1 MNIEQPLVTMIAT
14 DLDGTL
20 LDSHKQ
26 VSAETRKVLR
36 ELKNRGILFGI
47 ASGRPV
53 ESGQILV
60 HDWGLENDISFLIGM
75 NGGALYDM
83 RTKAKHKYYPLS
95 GDKILEIMEHFK
107 DMDVIFQCML
117 GNDRFVSKSTEKT
130 RAHAKLFCEHE
141 HEVDLQEFL
150 PGREIDKLILFLDP
164 ELMPAVRQRAT
175 TFSNPAYT
183 SMQTA
188 DNLYEYMD
196 PRINKGFGIEKACK
210 HYGITPDHVVAF
222 GDAENDEAMIETVGL
237 GVAMANASDEL
248 KKIADVVLKETN
260 DQDGL
265 AHFVENVVL
274 PANTDRLEHDANARL
289 G

>member
-164 ELMPAVRQRAT
+164 ELMPAVRQRAM
-175 TFSNPAYT
+175 TFSDPAYT

-248 KKIADVVLKETN
+248 KRIADVVLKETN

>member
-175 TFSNPAYT
+175 TFSDPAYT

-265 AHFVENVVL
+265 AHFIENVVL

>member
-26 VSAETRKVLR
+26 VSEETRKVLR
-36 ELKNRGILFGI
+36 ELKNRGILLGI

-175 TFSNPAYT
+175 TFSDPAYT

>member
-1 MNIEQPLVTMIAT
+1 MIAT

-26 VSAETRKVLR
+26 VSEETRKVLR

-175 TFSNPAYT
+175 TFSDPAYT

>member
-26 VSAETRKVLR
+26 VSEETRKVLR

-53 ESGQILV
+53 ESGQIIV

-164 ELMPAVRQRAT
+164 ELMPAVRHRAT
-175 TFSNPAYT
+175 TFSDPAYT

>member
-26 VSAETRKVLR
+26 VSEETRKILR

-175 TFSNPAYT
+175 TFSDPAYT

-265 AHFVENVVL
+265 AHFIETVVL

>member
-26 VSAETRKVLR
+26 VSEETRKVLR

-141 HEVDLQEFL
+141 HEVDLQQFL
-150 PGREIDKLILFLDP
+150 PGREIDTLILFLDP

-175 TFSNPAYT
+175 TFSDPAYT

>member
-26 VSAETRKVLR
+26 VSEETRKVLR

-175 TFSNPAYT
+175 TFSDPAYT

-265 AHFVENVVL
+265 AHFIETVVL

>member
-26 VSAETRKVLR
+26 VSEETRKVLR

-175 TFSNPAYT
+175 TFSDPAYT

-248 KKIADVVLKETN
+248 KKIANVVLKETN

>member
-175 TFSNPAYT
+175 TFSDPAYT

-222 GDAENDEAMIETVGL
+222 GDAENDEAMSETVGL

>member
-26 VSAETRKVLR
+26 VSEETRKVLR

-95 GDKILEIMEHFK
+95 GDKFLEIMEHFK

-175 TFSNPAYT
+175 TFSDPAYT

>member
-26 VSAETRKVLR
+26 VSEETRKVLR

-117 GNDRFVSKSTEKT
+117 GNDRFVSKSSEKT

-175 TFSNPAYT
+175 TFSDPAYT

-248 KKIADVVLKETN
+248 KKIADVVLQETN

-265 AHFVENVVL
+265 AHFIETVVL

>member
-1 MNIEQPLVTMIAT
+1 MNIEQPLVTMIAA

-175 TFSNPAYT
+175 TFSDPAYT

>member
-175 TFSNPAYT
+175 TFSDPAYT

-260 DQDGL
+260 DQDDL

>member
-1 MNIEQPLVTMIAT
+1 MNIEQPLLTMIAT

-130 RAHAKLFCEHE
+130 KAHAKLFCEHE

-175 TFSNPAYT
+175 TFSDPAYT

-265 AHFVENVVL
+265 AHFVEKVVL

>member
-26 VSAETRKVLR
+26 VSEETRKVLR

-117 GNDRFVSKSTEKT
+117 GNDCFVSKSTEKT

-175 TFSNPAYT
+175 TFSDPAYT

-265 AHFVENVVL
+265 AHFIENVVL

>member
-26 VSAETRKVLR
+26 VSEETRKVLR

-175 TFSNPAYT
+175 TFSDPAYT

-237 GVAMANASDEL
+237 GVAMANASDEI

>member
-26 VSAETRKVLR
+26 VSEETRKVLR

-164 ELMPAVRQRAT
+164 ELLPAVRQRAT
-175 TFSNPAYT
+175 TFSDPAYT

>member
-130 RAHAKLFCEHE
+130 KAHAKLFCEHE

-175 TFSNPAYT
+175 TFSDPAYT

-222 GDAENDEAMIETVGL
+222 GDAENGEAMIETVGL

-265 AHFVENVVL
+265 AHFVEKVVL

>member
-175 TFSNPAYT
+175 TFSDPAYT

-196 PRINKGFGIEKACK
+196 PRINKGFGIEKACE

>member
-83 RTKAKHKYYPLS
+83 RTKVKHKYYPLS

-175 TFSNPAYT
+175 TFSDPAYT

>member
-1 MNIEQPLVTMIAT
+1 MNIEQPTVTMVAT

-26 VSAETRKVLR
+26 VSEETRKVLR

-47 ASGRPV
+47 GSGRPV
-53 ESGQILV
+53 ESGQVLV

-95 GDKILEIMEHFK
+95 GDKILEIMDHFK

-117 GNDRFVSKSTEKT
+117 GNDRFVNRSTEKT
-130 RAHAKLFCEHE
+130 LAHAKLFCEHE
-141 HEVDLQEFL
+141 HQVDLQEFL

-164 ELMPAVRQRAT
+164 ELMPAVRERAA
-175 TFSNPAYT
+175 TFSDPEYT

-222 GDAENDEAMIETVGL
+222 GDADNDEAMIRTVGC

-248 KKIADVVLKETN
+248 KRLADVVLAETN

-265 AHFVENVVL
+265 AHFVENVIL
-274 PANTDRLEHDANARL
+274 PANQDRLEIDANA
-289 G
+289 

>member
-26 VSAETRKVLR
+26 VSEETRKVLR

-150 PGREIDKLILFLDP
+150 PCREIDKLILFLDP

-175 TFSNPAYT
+175 TFSDPAYT

-265 AHFVENVVL
+265 AHVVEIVVL

>member
-141 HEVDLQEFL
+141 REVDLQEFL

-175 TFSNPAYT
+175 TFSDPAYT

>member
-26 VSAETRKVLR
+26 VSEETRKVLR

-175 TFSNPAYT
+175 TFSDPAYT

-237 GVAMANASDEL
+237 GVAMANASD
-248 KKIADVVLKETN
+248 
-260 DQDGL
+260 
-265 AHFVENVVL
+265 
-274 PANTDRLEHDANARL
+274 
-289 G
+289 

>member
-164 ELMPAVRQRAT
+164 ELMPAVRQWAT
-175 TFSNPAYT
+175 TFSDPAYT

>member
-175 TFSNPAYT
+175 TFSDPAYT

-265 AHFVENVVL
+265 THFVENVVL

>member
-130 RAHAKLFCEHE
+130 KAHAKLFCEHE

-175 TFSNPAYT
+175 TFSDPAYT

-222 GDAENDEAMIETVGL
+222 GDAENDEGMIETVGL

-265 AHFVENVVL
+265 AHFVEKVVL

>member
-175 TFSNPAYT
+175 TFSDPAYT

-248 KKIADVVLKETN
+248 KKIADVVLSETN

>member
-26 VSAETRKVLR
+26 VSEETRKVLR

-75 NGGALYDM
+75 NGGGLYDM

-175 TFSNPAYT
+175 TFSDPAYT

>member
-1 MNIEQPLVTMIAT
+1 MIAT

-26 VSAETRKVLR
+26 VSEETRKVLR

-175 TFSNPAYT
+175 TFSDPAYT

-265 AHFVENVVL
+265 AHFIENVVL
-274 PANTDRLEHDANARL
+274 PANTDRLEHDANACL

>member
-1 MNIEQPLVTMIAT
+1 MNIEQLLVTMIAT

-130 RAHAKLFCEHE
+130 KAHAKLFCEHE

-175 TFSNPAYT
+175 TFSDPAYT

-265 AHFVENVVL
+265 AHFVEKVVL

>member
-26 VSAETRKVLR
+26 VSEETRKVLR

-175 TFSNPAYT
+175 TFSDPAYT

-196 PRINKGFGIEKACK
+196 PRINKGFGTEKACK